1 MLKILASL
9 FLLLVLSLSAE
20 EKSYVFEAK
29 GKFAEDLKA
38 LVEKYS
44 KDGKVDVTV
53 YESKDGQRKKPKST
67 TQTILS
73 VFTNNDAEEL
83 KYADVDQGKVLYQ
96 KECAQCHGKNA
107 DENTYSV
114 PHKLSQ
120 LKPMQILN
128 LLEGYRAND
137 DGSFGGSLR
146 AVMRPHAANLTGEEM
161 QSLAVYIYS
170 IKHSGEKLPVS
181 EINNSAN
188 DENTN
193 EAKSS
198 YLQ

>member
-1 MLKILASL
+1 MFKKIVPLL
-9 FLLLVLSLSAE
+9 FLLTLCLSAE

-29 GKFAEDLKA
+29 GKFAEELKS

-53 YESKDGQRKKPKST
+53 YEGEKRRKPQSA
-67 TQTILS
+67 TQSILS
-73 VFTNNDAEEL
+73 MFTNNDAEEL
-83 KYADVDQGKVLYQ
+83 KYADVDRGRVLYQ
-96 KECAQCHGKNA
+96 NDCAQCHGQKA
-107 DENTYSV
+107 DHNTYVV
-114 PHKLSQ
+114 PHKLAD
-120 LKPMQILN
+120 LKPMQILS

-137 DGSFGGSLR
+137 NGNFGGTLR
-146 AVMRPHAANLTGEEM
+146 RVMIPHAASLTGEEM

-170 IKHSGEKLPVS
+170 IKHGKGNLPAQ
-181 EINNSAN
+181 EITNTSSN
-188 DENTN
+188 DEVESD

>member
-1 MLKILASL
+1 MLKKVASIL
-9 FLLLVLSLSAE
+9 FLFTLCLFAE

-29 GKFAEDLKA
+29 GKFAEELKA

-44 KDGKVDVTV
+44 QDGKVDVTV
-53 YESKDGQRKKPKST
+53 YEGEKRGKPKGV
-67 TQTILS
+67 TQSILS
-73 VFTNNDAEEL
+73 VFSNNDAEEL
-83 KYADVDQGKVLYQ
+83 KYADVNQGKTLYQ
-96 KECAQCHGKNA
+96 NECAQCHGKNA
-107 DENTYSV
+107 NENSYVV
-114 PHKLSQ
+114 PHKLVDLQ
-120 LKPMQILN
+120 PMQILN
-128 LLEGYRAND
+128 LLEGYKGND

-146 AVMRPHAANLTGEEM
+146 AVMRPHATSLTGEEM

-188 DENTN
+188 NDENTN